1 VLVTREGSAASV
13 SVEKSSGSTSLD
25 DAALDAVRNWR
36 FVPARRGAQPVEA
49 WHLVPIVFKLE
60 GTS

>member
-1 VLVTREGSAASV
+1 VTREGSAASV
-13 SVEKSSGSTSLD
+13 SVEKSSGSASLD
-25 DAALDAVRNWR
+25 DAALEAVRNWR
-36 FVPARRGAQPVEA
+36 FVPARRGAQAVEA